1 MTEGLYLYGIFPPP
15 GPPTLETKG
24 LDKQPIDSH
33 TIEGFTFLYSQ
44 AQQSR
49 YLASRR
55 NLLTHTK
62 VLEEAME
69 KGACTLLPLQF
80 GLVVPDW
87 ETVVKDLLQ
96 HQAETLQALLQKLDG
111 KREVSLKIYW
121 ETDAEL
127 NALLEENPDLKAQ
140 RDNLEGKNLSM
151 DEVIKIGQ
159 ALEQGMETRKQ
170 HVISKFEEALSP
182 FAFDIRENDL
192 LTETMIYNT
201 AFLIRWDAEP
211 EFSEQVEAIDEQFA
225 PRLKIRYNNFTPP
238 YNFVELKM
246 NESASSS

>member
-1 MTEGLYLYGIFPPP
+1 MAEGFYLYGIFPPP
-15 GPPTLETKG
+15 GPEPIEGVG
-24 LDKQPIDSH
+24 LDKQPIFSH
-33 TIEGFTFLYSQ
+33 TVEGFTFLYSE

-69 KGACTLLPLQF
+69 KGSRTLLPLQF

-87 ETVVKDLLQ
+87 ESVSQDLLQ
-96 HQAETLQALLQKLDG
+96 HQAETLQILFKRLEG

-121 ETDAEL
+121 ETDTEL
-127 NALLEENPDLKAQ
+127 NALLDENPNLKAR

-151 DEVIKIGQ
+151 DEVIQIGQ
-159 ALEQGMETRKQ
+159 ALEQAMEARKQ
-170 HVISKFEEALSP
+170 EVIARFEEALSP
-182 FAFDIRENDL
+182 FAVETQENDV

-201 AFLIRWDAEP
+201 AFLIPWDSEP
-211 EFSEQVEAIDEQFA
+211 QFGEQVETVDAEFT

-238 YNFVELKM
+238 YNFVELR
-246 NESASSS
+246 E